1 MLVQEAPARDDG
13 RPHDSFRGAQ
23 WTALL
28 VGLVTSALAF
38 RLYLLVDRFAVALV
52 FWDQWDF
59 LDGLFRGAGPWELF
73 LRQHGPHRQGV
84 GALLYAVLYP
94 ATQWNSRAEGFTA
107 LGCVGLA
114 CLVALS
120 VKVRLAGR
128 MHLTDTFLPLAFFSI
143 SSWELFTG
151 AQNLSNGPVPILLV
165 SLAAAAA
172 LHPSPWPRSV
182 FLSLLGALGL
192 FTGFALFLVPSIGL
206 WLFVETVRPSD
217 VQGERPAAI
226 AGILFL
232 LASMALFAHGYRNQ
246 PAVDCFA
253 FPYRPLSGYGE
264 FLAGLSGRAWGI
276 FYPSP
281 RRALL
286 LREIASLGLLFA
298 MAAVALDT
306 LADRF
311 RSPRQAPSPLRR
323 CLFLLCSFSAL
334 FAVFTAIG
342 RVCLGPAAS
351 FASRYTIYSVPGMLG
366 LYLAAL
372 LLPRRARAGTVLAAA
387 LLLVLVVKERGW
399 ALDWDVAGWAG
410 NKKADWARCYRE
422 TRDVGECDARTGFP
436 VYPEASRDLAQVPE
450 KLRFLEASGLSL
462 FATPPPA
469 R

>member
-1 MLVQEAPARDDG
+1 MLVQEAPAGGDG
-13 RPHDSFRGAQ
+13 RPHDPVRRAQ
-23 WTALL
+23 LTALL

-38 RLYLLVDRFAVALV
+38 RLYLLVDRFAVSLV
-52 FWDQWDF
+52 YWDQWDF
-59 LDGLFRGAGPWELF
+59 LDGLFRGAGWRELF
-73 LRQHGPHRQGV
+73 LWQHGPHRQGV
-84 GALLYAVLYP
+84 GALLYEVLYP
-94 ATQWNSRAEGFTA
+94 ATQWNARAEAFTA
-107 LGCVGLA
+107 LVCVGLA

-128 MHLTDTFLPLAFFSI
+128 IHLTDTFLPLAFFSL
-143 SSWELFTG
+143 SGWELFTG

-165 SLAAAAA
+165 SLTAAAA
-172 LHPSPWPRSV
+172 LHPSPWPRSA
-182 FLSLLGALGL
+182 FLALLGGLGL

-206 WLFVETVRPSD
+206 WLLVETVRPSG
-217 VQGERPAAI
+217 VKGERPAAI

-232 LASMALFAHGYRNQ
+232 LASAALFIHGYRNQ

-253 FPYRPLSGYGE
+253 FPYRPLSGYGD

-286 LREIASLGLLFA
+286 LRGIASLGLLLA
-298 MAAVALDT
+298 GAAVTLGA

-311 RSPRQAPSPLRR
+311 RNPRQAPSPLRR

-351 FASRYTIYSVPGMLG
+351 LASRYTIYSVPGMLG

-372 LLPRRARAGTVLAAA
+372 LLPRSARAGTVLAAA

-399 ALDWDVAGWAG
+399 AIDWDVAGWAG
-410 NKKADWARCYRE
+410 NKKADWVRCYLE
-422 TRDVGECDARTGFP
+422 TRDVAGCDARTGFP
-436 VYPEASRDLAQVPE
+436 VYPEANRNLARVPE
-450 KLRFLEASGLSL
+450 KLLFLEANGLSL
-462 FATPPPA
+462 FATPPHG

>member
-1 MLVQEAPARDDG
+1 MLVQEAPARGGG
-13 RPHDSFRGAQ
+13 RAHDPVRRAQ
-23 WTALL
+23 RTSLL

-38 RLYLLVDRFAVALV
+38 RLYLLVDRFSVSLV

-73 LRQHGPHRQGV
+73 RWQHGPHRQGV

-94 ATQWNSRAEGFTA
+94 ATQWSARAEAFVA
-107 LGCVGLA
+107 LGCIGLA

-120 VKVRLAGR
+120 LKVRLAGR
-128 MHLTDTFLPLAFFSI
+128 IHLTDTFLPLAFFSI
-143 SSWELFTG
+143 SSWEIFTG

-172 LHPSPWPRSV
+172 LHPSPWPRAALLSV
-182 FLSLLGALGL
+182 LGGLGL

-206 WLFVETVRPSD
+206 WLFVETVRPSG

-232 LASMALFAHGYRNQ
+232 LASAALFLHGYRIL
-246 PAVDCFA
+246 PAADCFA
-253 FPYRPLSGYGE
+253 FPHRPLSDYGV

-281 RRALL
+281 KRALVL
-286 LREIASLGLLFA
+286 KGIASLGLLL
-298 MAAVALDT
+298 AVATVALGT
-306 LADRF
+306 LADRI
-311 RSPRQAPSPLRR
+311 RRPRQAASPLPR

-372 LLPRRARAGTVLAAA
+372 LLPRRARAGTALAAA
-387 LLLVLVVKERGW
+387 LLLVLIVKERGW

-422 TRDVGECDARTGFP
+422 TRDVAGCDARTGFAI
-436 VYPEASRDLAQVPE
+436 YPEARRDLAQVPE
-450 KLRFLEASGLSL
+450 KLRFLETNGLSL
-462 FATPPPA
+462 FATPPPG